1 MNAGD
6 SHFLPDRLRPRGPR
20 KRPGRRLALL
30 GVVPVM
36 LLALPQLRVKEVRVT
51 ACPQLPAAA
60 VRSLQE
66 IEGRPAL
73 GIDLEAIRDEV
84 EVWPGV
90 GEVSVELQLPGTIS
104 VNAAASTICGSVR
117 VGRSWHGVDSQG
129 SLAGVIETPVP
140 PVLRGFNDGAAER
153 LRALGTARRLEDASR
168 GRVREIQWVTPLDFR
183 VVMTAGD
190 NGEQKVVHVSPEGT
204 PAEISW
210 CAAVASGSMAAAWA
224 DLRCPDRMVIGEG
237 R

>member
-20 KRPGRRLALL
+20 KRPRRRLALL

-140 PVLRGFNDGAAER
+140 RGFNDGAAER

-210 CAAVASGSMAAAWA
+210 CAAVAGGSMAAAWA
-224 DLRCPDRMVIGEG
+224 DLRFPDRMVIGEG

>member
-20 KRPGRRLALL
+20 KRPRRRLALL

-153 LRALGTARRLEDASR
+153 LRALGAARRLEDASR
-168 GRVREIQWVTPLDFR
+168 GHVREIQWVTPLDFR

-210 CAAVASGSMAAAWA
+210 CAAVAGGSMAAAWA
-224 DLRCPDRMVIGEG
+224 DLRFPDRMVIGEG